1 MAGTSGKLDK
11 LEALYRIN
19 ESVLSILEVSKLL
32 ERVLHIMEDTFGF
45 DSSAVLFLDD
55 KTDEL
60 YIRAAR
66 GYGPEAVKRFRTT
79 VGGQGIT
86 GHVAGTRKPLFI
98 PNIEEDARYVSGVEG
113 ARSEIAIPLIVED
126 RLLGVLDI
134 ESREEYSFTEHDFE
148 VLIAFA
154 AQIGLAI
161 NNALVLENERKRSS
175 QLLVF
180 NEIRKRI
187 SVSLELDRLLEVIA
201 GSVIEFLGYYQILI
215 FLRLEESDE
224 LVLKARAGIK
234 DLELDQSI
242 NERIDGFIVGAVFS
256 GRQTVAVRDVRS
268 SSFREPVIQGIGAE
282 LSIPLTIQGRPVG
295 VLYIAS
301 RNRGAFD
308 DKDIHILETICDQLT
323 LIMRDTFVFSD
334 ISKKSK
340 HSEIIRKISQVAIQ
354 TFDLRR
360 FIDEVVQLVHRVF
373 GLSSVSVFSYEP
385 VSDEL
390 QLIAFAGVEL
400 TTLNVGDK
408 LPLNHGIVGYVA
420 RSKECCVCNDVV
432 SDARY
437 RDVLVDTKSELTVP
451 VKRDDEVL
459 AVMNIESP
467 RLNQFDRSDV
477 EIFERIADQVAYT
490 ITNAEL
496 FRLKTTA
503 HNLLLGLNEL
513 SRKINSSFDFSNT
526 ISTVARELPALVSC
540 RLCSIFFY
548 HEDRQ
553 ELELVGHN
561 FPTEIESE
569 EPISLDAS
577 SNVLMGKVIEL
588 KRSIHVQDI
597 EQELNIPN
605 RPKYQTKS
613 FLNILLCQEE
623 RIIGVLN
630 LTDKLDGGHFSS
642 EEFYLVNSF
651 SEHLV
656 NAIANAERYER
667 ILQLSVTDGLTGLYV
682 HRYFQ
687 STLLNEVARANRYDL
702 LLSLVML
709 DVDDFKK
716 FNDTYGHQ
724 VGDVVLRELALIIRR
739 TAREYDIAAR
749 YGGEEFGI
757 ILPNTSLLQAEGF
770 AERLRKAIEE
780 SMVVSSHRKLKV
792 TVSQGISEHVPG
804 GDRDELIRRA
814 DLALLQ
820 AKRAG
825 KNRVVVFD
833 HAHPIVDG

>member
-19 ESVLSILEVSKLL
+19 ESVLSILEVNKLL

-66 GYGPEAVKRFRTT
+66 GYSPEAVKKFRTT

-86 GHVAGTRKPLFI
+86 GHVAKSRKPLFI
-98 PNIEEDARYVSGVEG
+98 QNIEEDARYVSGVEG
-113 ARSEIAIPLIVED
+113 AKSEIAIPLVVED

-134 ESREEYSFTEHDFE
+134 ESKKEYSFTKHDFE

-154 AQIGLAI
+154 SQIALAI
-161 NNALVLENERKRSS
+161 NNALVLESERKRSS

-180 NEIRKRI
+180 NEIRKRV
-187 SVSLELDRLLEVIA
+187 SLSLELDMLLQVIA
-201 GSVIEFLGYYQILI
+201 SSVIEFLNYYQILI
-215 FLRLEESDE
+215 FLRPEEGDG
-224 LVLKARAGIK
+224 LVLKAQAGIE
-234 DLELDQSI
+234 DLELDESI
-242 NERIDGFIVGAVFS
+242 NERVDGFIVGAAFS
-256 GRQTVAVRDVRS
+256 DRRTVAVRNVHS
-268 SSFREPVIQGIGAE
+268 SSFKDSVIGGVGAE
-282 LSIPLTIQGRPVG
+282 LAIPLTIQRRPVG

-354 TFDLRR
+354 SFDLRR

-373 GLSSVSVFSYEP
+373 GLSSVSVFSYEA
-385 VSDEL
+385 VSNEL
-390 QLIAFAGVEL
+390 ELVAFAGTEL
-400 TTLNVGDK
+400 TTLKVGDK
-408 LPLNHGIVGYVA
+408 LPLNHGIIGYVA
-420 RSKECCVCNDVV
+420 RTKEYCLCNDVV

-437 RDVLVDTKSELTVP
+437 RDVLIDTKSELTVP

-467 RLNQFDRSDV
+467 RLNQFDRSDIK
-477 EIFERIADQVAYT
+477 IFERIADQVAYT

-513 SRKINSSFDFSNT
+513 SRKINSSFDLSST
-526 ISTVARELPALVSC
+526 ISTVARELPALVGC

-553 ELELVGHN
+553 ELELMGHN
-561 FPTEIESE
+561 FPTEIDSE
-569 EPISLDAS
+569 EPIALDES
-577 SNVLMGKVIEL
+577 SNVLMGKVI
-588 KRSIHVQDI
+588 KFKHSIHIQDI

-605 RPKYQTKS
+605 RPQYQTKS

-630 LTDKLDGGHFSS
+630 LTDKLDGSHFSS

-687 STLLNEVARANRYDL
+687 SALSNEVARANRHGL
-702 LLSLVML
+702 PLSLVML

-757 ILPNTSLLQAEGF
+757 ILPSTSLFQANRL
-770 AERLRKAIEE
+770 AKRLREAIEGTV
-780 SMVVSSHRKLKV
+780 VVSSRRKLRV
-792 TVSQGISEHVPG
+792 TVSQGVSEHEIG

-825 KNRVVVFD
+825 KNQVVVFD
-833 HAHPIVDG
+833 DLQRVE